1 MDDRRR
7 QTTRI
12 DGVDILV
19 LAIFGSVVILSAW
32 MVFKSGPETAAGVL
46 LLAGLTGFVAL
57 GFLMFRNR
65 RRPAT
70 DFPYNEGQFLSA
82 LEEPAAIA
90 AVEGRIRYAN
100 SAWLELMGPMNRLP
114 RASASAPGLFVA
126 IKDARR
132 GRIGRAMLVAGSQVR
147 SAVITTLG

>member
-7 QTTRI
+7 QASRI

-32 MVFKSGPETAAGVL
+32 MVFRSGPETAAGVL

-65 RRPAT
+65 RRPRRWRDAFGT
-70 DFPYNEGQFLSA
+70 P
-82 LEEPAAIA
+82 
-90 AVEGRIRYAN
+90 IR
-100 SAWLELMGPMNRLP
+100 
-114 RASASAPGLFVA
+114 PGL
-126 IKDARR
+126 
-132 GRIGRAMLVAGSQVR
+132 S
-147 SAVITTLG
+147 